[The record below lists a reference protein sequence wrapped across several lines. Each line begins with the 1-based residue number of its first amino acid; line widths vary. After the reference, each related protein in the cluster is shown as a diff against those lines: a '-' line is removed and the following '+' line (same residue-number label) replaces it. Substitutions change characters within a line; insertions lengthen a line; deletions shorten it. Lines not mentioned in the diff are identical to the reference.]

1 MANGA
6 LQRMLALRQRGGRL
20 GLQGGFGVRQTI
32 NPLTGS
38 TTMPLG
44 GSRFPPGMGGQQLQG
59 VRFPAFLGQGQQQQ
73 RGARAGLGMRQGP
86 PASQMKMA
94 FPGQDPR
101 RNVFGG
107 RQFGQRTRTARSVA
121 QEFLRRGSFG
131 QGGGFQRNPMSFGI
145 LGRGAGRLGQR
156 TR

>member
-1 MANGA
+1 MANGP
-6 LQRMLALRQRGGRL
+6 LQRFLEMRRRGGRL
-20 GLQGGFGVRQTI
+20 GLTELGLGRTQGPASLPPGFG
-32 NPLTGS
+32 
-38 TTMPLG
+38 
-44 GSRFPPGMGGQQLQG
+44 GQRLQG
-59 VRFPAFLGQGQQQQ
+59 VQFPRFLGQGQQLQ
-73 RGARAGLGMRQGP
+73 RGARAGTLGPRQGP
-86 PASQMKMA
+86 PASQMRMA

-121 QEFLRRGSFG
+121 QDFLRRGSFG

-156 TR
+156 IR